1 MKKYDL
7 HIHSKYS
14 LCGYNKLKTI
24 LKFAKRRK
32 LNGIAL
38 TDHNL
43 IKGAVKLKKLNKDKD
58 FEVIVGEEIMTD
70 NGEILAYYL
79 SERIEPGK
87 YEEVMDKIKEQD
99 ALAAVAHPFTFI
111 RKITFKNNFSRK
123 LDAVEVFNGRELFP
137 KASRRAL
144 ELAEKLKTARIAGS
158 DAHFFWEIGK
168 GKTLFKDNLR
178 TAIKNKKTVPKGI
191 YIPEVPGLGLSVI
204 LKDIIRRK

>member
-14 LCGYNKLKTI
+14 KCGYNKLKTI
-24 LKFAKRRK
+24 LKFAKKKK
-32 LNGIAL
+32 LDGIAI

-58 FEVIVGEEIMTD
+58 FDVIVGEEIMTD

-79 SERIEPGK
+79 DKRIKPGK

-99 ALAAVAHPFTFI
+99 ALAAVAHPFTFV
-111 RKITFKNNFSRK
+111 RAITFKNNLSRR

-137 KASRRAL
+137 KASRKAL
-144 ELAEKLKTARIAGS
+144 ELAKKLNVAKIAGS

-168 GKTLFKDNLR
+168 GKTLFDDDLR
-178 TAIKNKKTVPKGI
+178 KAILNKKTIAKGT
-191 YIPEVPGLGLSVI
+191 YIPEILGLGLSVI